1 MKDSDSKS
9 SNKSILLSSGFAILL
24 VVGAILMVKSS
35 EDGASPVNN
44 VEVVEGVQYVNITAR
59 GGYSPSASEAQAGIP
74 TKLNVKTDGTFDC
87 SSFLVINELNYQ
99 GTLPQTG
106 ETEIDL
112 GAHEPGTTLSGTCS
126 MGMYNFKINFN

>member
-24 VVGAILMVKSS
+24 ILGAILMVKSS
-35 EDGASPVNN
+35 GENAIPANN
-44 VEVVEGVQYVNITAR
+44 VEVIEGVQYVNIKAR
-59 GGYSPSASEAQAGIP
+59 GGYSPSVSVAQAGIP
-74 TKLNVKTDGTFDC
+74 TKLNVKTNGTFDC

-112 GAHEPGTTLSGTCS
+112 GIHEPGTTLSGTCS